1 MFFQNIIR
9 FLYFII
15 KYLNYLFNLFKLYNL
30 IIILKETNLMTE
42 IGKRIRL
49 ERIFNRK
56 TGRTVIAPMDHG
68 VSSGPIK
75 GIINMD
81 ETVESISQGGANA
94 ILMHKGIVGLGHRGY
109 GKDIGLIVHLSAST
123 SLSPD
128 PNNKVTVTSVEKA
141 IQLGADAVSVH
152 VNIGSETE
160 PEMLMELGEISETC
174 SYWGIPLLAMMYPRG
189 QKVENEHDVEMVKHA
204 ARVGSELGVD
214 IVKTNYTGDPDSFKE
229 VVEGALVP
237 VVIAG
242 GPKVETDREL
252 LEMVRD
258 SLEVGGAGVAFGRN
272 LFQAE
277 NPGKITR
284 AISEVV
290 HNDLD
295 VEEALKFLD

>member
-1 MFFQNIIR
+1 MNNQTIYNIKNI
-9 FLYFII
+9 
-15 KYLNYLFNLFKLYNL
+15 LYNV
-30 IIILKETNLMTE
+30 ILLEGITM
-42 IGKRIRL
+42 IGKKIRL
-49 ERIFNRK
+49 ERIFNRN

-75 GIINMD
+75 GIINID
-81 ETVESISQGGANA
+81 DTVEEISQGGADA
-94 ILMHKGIVGLGHRGY
+94 ILMHKGIVQRGHRGY

-123 SLSPD
+123 SLAPD

-152 VNIGSETE
+152 VNLGSATE
-160 PEMLMELGEISETC
+160 SEMLQELGEIAETC
-174 SYWGIPLLAMMYPRG
+174 DYWGIPLLAMMYPRG
-189 QKVENEHDVEMVKHA
+189 QKVENELDVGFVKHA

-242 GPKVETDREL
+242 GPKVETDEEL
-252 LEMVRD
+252 LTMVKD
-258 SLEVGGAGVAFGRN
+258 SLSVGGAGVAFGRN

-290 HNDLD
+290 HNDLE
-295 VEEALKFLD
+295 VEEALKLLK

>member
-1 MFFQNIIR
+1 M
-9 FLYFII
+9 
-15 KYLNYLFNLFKLYNL
+15 
-30 IIILKETNLMTE
+30 M
-42 IGKRIRL
+42 IGKKIRL
-49 ERIFNRK
+49 ERIINRH

-68 VSSGPIK
+68 VSNGPMK
-75 GIINMD
+75 GIID
-81 ETVESISQGGANA
+81 IDKTVESISQGGANA
-94 ILMHKGIVGLGHRGY
+94 ILMHKGIVEQGHRGY

-123 SLSPD
+123 SLAPN
-128 PNNKVTVTSVEKA
+128 PNNKVIVTSVEKA

-152 VNIGSETE
+152 VNLGSETE
-160 PEMLMELGEISETC
+160 SEMLQELGEISETC

-189 QKVENEHDVEMVKHA
+189 QKVENEHDVELVKHA

-242 GPKVETDREL
+242 GPKVDTDEEL
-252 LEMVRD
+252 LQMVKD
-258 SLEVGGAGVAFGRN
+258 SIEVGGAGVAFGRN

-277 NPGKITR
+277 NPGKITK

-290 HNDLD
+290 HNDLE
-295 VEEALKFLD
+295 VNEALKFLK

>member
-1 MFFQNIIR
+1 M
-9 FLYFII
+9 
-15 KYLNYLFNLFKLYNL
+15 
-30 IIILKETNLMTE
+30 M
-42 IGKRIRL
+42 IGKKIRL
-49 ERIFNRK
+49 ERIINRH

-68 VSSGPIK
+68 VSDGPMK
-75 GIINMD
+75 GIID
-81 ETVESISQGGANA
+81 IDKTVESISQGGADA
-94 ILMHKGIVGLGHRGY
+94 ILMHKGIVEQGHRGY

-123 SLSPD
+123 SLAPN
-128 PNNKVTVTSVEKA
+128 PNNKVIVTSVEKA

-152 VNIGSETE
+152 VNLGSETE
-160 PEMLMELGEISETC
+160 SDMLQELGEISETC

-189 QKVENEHDVEMVKHA
+189 QKVENEHDVELVKHA

-242 GPKVETDREL
+242 GPKVDTDEEL
-252 LEMVRD
+252 LQMVKD
-258 SLEVGGAGVAFGRN
+258 SIEVGGAGVAFGRN

-277 NPGKITR
+277 NPGKITK

-290 HNDLD
+290 HNDLE
-295 VEEALKFLD
+295 VNEALKFLK

>member
-1 MFFQNIIR
+1 M
-9 FLYFII
+9 
-15 KYLNYLFNLFKLYNL
+15 
-30 IIILKETNLMTE
+30 M
-42 IGKRIRL
+42 IGKKIRL
-49 ERIFNRK
+49 ERIINRH

-68 VSSGPIK
+68 VSNGPMK
-75 GIINMD
+75 GIID
-81 ETVESISQGGANA
+81 IDKTVESISQGGADA
-94 ILMHKGIVGLGHRGY
+94 ILMHKGIVEQGHRGY

-123 SLSPD
+123 SLAPN
-128 PNNKVTVTSVEKA
+128 PNNKVIVTSVEKA

-152 VNIGSETE
+152 VNLGSE
-160 PEMLMELGEISETC
+160 MLQELGEISETC

-189 QKVENEHDVEMVKHA
+189 QKVENEHDVELVKHA

-242 GPKVETDREL
+242 GPKVDTDEEL
-252 LEMVRD
+252 LQMVKD
-258 SLEVGGAGVAFGRN
+258 SIEVGGAGVAFGRN

-277 NPGKITR
+277 NPGKITK

-290 HNDLD
+290 HNDLE
-295 VEEALKFLD
+295 VNEALKFLK

>member
-1 MFFQNIIR
+1 M
-9 FLYFII
+9 
-15 KYLNYLFNLFKLYNL
+15 
-30 IIILKETNLMTE
+30 M
-42 IGKRIRL
+42 IGKKIRL
-49 ERIFNRK
+49 ERIINRH

-68 VSSGPIK
+68 VSNGPMK
-75 GIINMD
+75 GIID
-81 ETVESISQGGANA
+81 IDKTVESISQGGADA
-94 ILMHKGIVGLGHRGY
+94 ILMHKGIVEQGHRGY

-123 SLSPD
+123 SLAPN
-128 PNNKVTVTSVEKA
+128 PNNKVIVTSVEKA

-152 VNIGSETE
+152 VNLGSETE
-160 PEMLMELGEISETC
+160 SEMLQELGEISETC

-189 QKVENEHDVEMVKHA
+189 QKVENEHDVELVKHA

-242 GPKVETDREL
+242 GPKVDTDVEL
-252 LEMVRD
+252 LQMVKD
-258 SLEVGGAGVAFGRN
+258 SIEVGGAGVAFGRN

-277 NPGKITR
+277 NPGKITK

-290 HNDLD
+290 HNDLE
-295 VEEALKFLD
+295 VNEALKFLK

>member
-1 MFFQNIIR
+1 M
-9 FLYFII
+9 
-15 KYLNYLFNLFKLYNL
+15 
-30 IIILKETNLMTE
+30 
-42 IGKRIRL
+42 IGKKIRM
-49 ERIFNRK
+49 ERIISRDTN
-56 TGRTVIAPMDHG
+56 RTVIAPMDHG
-68 VSSGPIK
+68 VSVGPVK
-75 GIINMD
+75 GIVNMD
-81 ETVESISQGGANA
+81 KTIESISQGGANA
-94 ILMHKGIVGLGHRGY
+94 VLMHKGIVEQGHRGY

-128 PNNKVTVTSVEKA
+128 PNQKVLVTSVEKA
-141 IQLGADAVSVH
+141 IQLGADAVSIH
-152 VNIGSETE
+152 VNIGSKSE

-189 QKVENEHDVEMVKHA
+189 QKVENEHDVELVKHA

-242 GPKVETDREL
+242 GPKVDTDREL
-252 LEMVRD
+252 LEMVKD

-277 NPGKITR
+277 NPGKITK

-290 HNDLD
+290 HHDVE
-295 VEEALKFLD
+295 VEEALKILK

>member
-1 MFFQNIIR
+1 M
-9 FLYFII
+9 
-15 KYLNYLFNLFKLYNL
+15 
-30 IIILKETNLMTE
+30 M
-42 IGKRIRL
+42 IGKKIRL
-49 ERIFNRK
+49 ERIINRH

-68 VSSGPIK
+68 VSDGPMK
-75 GIINMD
+75 GIID
-81 ETVESISQGGANA
+81 IDKTVESISQGGADA
-94 ILMHKGIVGLGHRGY
+94 ILMHKGIVEQGHRGY

-123 SLSPD
+123 SLAPN
-128 PNNKVTVTSVEKA
+128 PNNKVIVTSVEKA

-152 VNIGSETE
+152 VNLGSETE
-160 PEMLMELGEISETC
+160 SEMLQELGEISETC

-189 QKVENEHDVEMVKHA
+189 QKVENEHDVELVKHA

-214 IVKTNYTGDPDSFKE
+214 IVKTNYTGNPDSFKE

-242 GPKVETDREL
+242 GPKVDTDEEL
-252 LEMVRD
+252 LQMVKD
-258 SLEVGGAGVAFGRN
+258 SIEVGGAGVAFGRN

-290 HNDLD
+290 HNNLEVD
-295 VEEALKFLD
+295 EALKFLK

>member
-1 MFFQNIIR
+1 M
-9 FLYFII
+9 
-15 KYLNYLFNLFKLYNL
+15 
-30 IIILKETNLMTE
+30 M
-42 IGKRIRL
+42 IGKKIRL
-49 ERIFNRK
+49 ERIINRH

-68 VSSGPIK
+68 VSNGPMK
-75 GIINMD
+75 GIID
-81 ETVESISQGGANA
+81 IDKTVESISQGGADA
-94 ILMHKGIVGLGHRGY
+94 ILMHKGIVEQGHRGY

-123 SLSPD
+123 SLAPN
-128 PNNKVTVTSVEKA
+128 PNNKVIVTSVEKA

-152 VNIGSETE
+152 VNLGSETE
-160 PEMLMELGEISETC
+160 SEMLQELGEISETC

-189 QKVENEHDVEMVKHA
+189 QKVENEHDVELVKHA

-242 GPKVETDREL
+242 GPKVDTDEEL
-252 LEMVRD
+252 LQMVKD
-258 SLEVGGAGVAFGRN
+258 SIEVGGAGVAFGRN

-277 NPGKITR
+277 NPGKITK

-290 HNDLD
+290 HNDLE
-295 VEEALKFLD
+295 VNEA

>member
-1 MFFQNIIR
+1 M
-9 FLYFII
+9 
-15 KYLNYLFNLFKLYNL
+15 
-30 IIILKETNLMTE
+30 M
-42 IGKRIRL
+42 IGKKIRL
-49 ERIFNRK
+49 ERIINRH

-68 VSSGPIK
+68 VSNGPMK
-75 GIINMD
+75 GIID
-81 ETVESISQGGANA
+81 IDKTVESISQGGADA
-94 ILMHKGIVGLGHRGY
+94 ILMHKGIVEQGHRGY

-123 SLSPD
+123 SLAPN
-128 PNNKVTVTSVEKA
+128 PNNKVIVTSVEKA

-152 VNIGSETE
+152 VNLGSETE
-160 PEMLMELGEISETC
+160 SEMLQELGEISETC

-189 QKVENEHDVEMVKHA
+189 QKVENEHDVELVKHA

-242 GPKVETDREL
+242 GPKVDTGEEL
-252 LEMVRD
+252 LQMVKD
-258 SLEVGGAGVAFGRN
+258 SIEVGGAGVAFGRN

-277 NPGKITR
+277 NPGKITK

-290 HNDLD
+290 HNDLE
-295 VEEALKFLD
+295 VNEALKFLK